1 MSNETIECP
10 DCHEVNTPATIRC
23 ARCGRS
29 LETDD
34 QRRIRL
40 AKIERGRR
48 DAERDSANFPR
59 LSRTGPFNL
68 ARSVDAMSSQRLRR
82 ILLVIAA
89 IGVGL
94 VVRIIVG

>member
-10 DCHEVNTPATIRC
+10 DCHEVNAPSTIRC

-29 LETDD
+29 LETDE

-40 AKIERGRR
+40 AKIEQGRR
-48 DAERDSANFPR
+48 DAEQENTNYPR
-59 LSRTGPFNL
+59 LSRTGSFNL
-68 ARSVDAMSSQRLRR
+68 TRSVEGMSNQRLRR

-89 IGVGL
+89 IGVAL